1 MSGKFIIDR
10 DIFSNPIWQNPIEFR
25 LFFFILGKAI
35 WSEEGVRIGEI
46 TVKRGQYLRSYRN
59 LRNDLMYLDN
69 NAEKFYGIT
78 TIKRAVDKL
87 IKDGRL
93 EKEDTKHGTLFTVV
107 NYKDYQRFERDNS
120 KDNERSWNDGGTEVE
135 QRWNNNKKDKK
146 DKKDNINTLCE
157 TSPKFNEESIEYRLA
172 NYLYKHIL
180 KNDPKMK
187 EPNLYKWAETMDYIL
202 RIDERDVELVKEIIR
217 FATTDD
223 FWMSNILSPKSLRKQ
238 FQKLAIKAKQKGGN
252 HGRDRQGTKTTT
264 ETIEGQSI
272 AERAGVT
279 SL

>member
-120 KDNERSWNDGGTEVE
+120 KDNERAWNDGGTEVE

-146 DKKDNINTLCE
+146 DKNINTEQYKEFEKKILLLYKGVKSKSVRE
-157 TSPKFNEESIEYRLA
+157 KKVPKLLNQYGEKTLLQCIENYNKTKKGVEKQYIMHESTFWNGRFRDYLDENVEAEKKVQPIERKIEYR
-172 NYLYKHIL
+172 
-180 KNDPKMK
+180 D
-187 EPNLYKWAETMDYIL
+187 
-202 RIDERDVELVKEIIR
+202 
-217 FATTDD
+217 
-223 FWMSNILSPKSLRKQ
+223 
-238 FQKLAIKAKQKGGN
+238 
-252 HGRDRQGTKTTT
+252 
-264 ETIEGQSI
+264 SI
-272 AERAGVT
+272 
-279 SL
+279 